1 MHDGKFYQTHSYI
14 VKVGESINK
23 WRSIVKDLVHPM
35 DIYSL
40 VRLQLRTLSTHMTD
54 VLMDGVPRNS
64 FGVEVNADGSQKKR
78 FDFKPTIIMQLQ
90 DTYHFD
96 LEFEDSILRD
106 DESNLILES
115 STEVYVLDEEGNPT
129 SEISHYSNLDNL
141 LLEDSPRCKCN
152 NT

>member
-1 MHDGKFYQTHSYI
+1 
-14 VKVGESINK
+14 
-23 WRSIVKDLVHPM
+23 
-35 DIYSL
+35 
-40 VRLQLRTLSTHMTD
+40 
-54 VLMDGVPRNS
+54 
-64 FGVEVNADGSQKKR
+64 
-78 FDFKPTIIMQLQ
+78 MQLQ

-141 LLEDSPRCKCN
+141 LLEDSPDVNAITHKITELLVHEQVSSN
-152 NT
+152 HTLLAYDGS